1 MGPEGNV
8 TKKMRT
14 EMAYRTNARKKR
26 GNDEINDLL
35 EAMRK
40 SIQNPAK
47 YKPSSIYLDDLI
59 PELIRKNE
67 QLWKG
72 KTFYKPGKNWRKIYE
87 KYRNLSNNSKE

>member
-1 MGPEGNV
+1 MQ
-8 TKKMRT
+8 
-14 EMAYRTNARKKR
+14 YRTNARKKW

-35 EAMRK
+35 DAMRK
-40 SIQNPAK
+40 SIQNPNK

-67 QLWKG
+67 QLRKT

-87 KYRNLSNNSKE
+87 KYRNLSSNLEE

>member
-8 TKKMRT
+8 AKKMRV
-14 EMAYRTNARKKR
+14 EMQYRNNARKKR

-40 SIQNPAK
+40 SVQNPNK

-67 QLWKG
+67 KLRKE
-72 KTFYKPGKNWRKIYE
+72 KTFFKPGKNWKKIYE
-87 KYRNLSNNSKE
+87 KYRNLSLNKEE